1 MNRETCPLAKGAAII
16 CSWSA
21 LEPAEGRFE
30 FERQIGDKLREAD
43 KNGYHV
49 SLAVWTCCTLIWACH
64 HVTFLWSRTRTR

>member
-30 FERQIGDKLREAD
+30 FERQIGDKLR
-43 KNGYHV
+43 
-49 SLAVWTCCTLIWACH
+49 
-64 HVTFLWSRTRTR
+64 